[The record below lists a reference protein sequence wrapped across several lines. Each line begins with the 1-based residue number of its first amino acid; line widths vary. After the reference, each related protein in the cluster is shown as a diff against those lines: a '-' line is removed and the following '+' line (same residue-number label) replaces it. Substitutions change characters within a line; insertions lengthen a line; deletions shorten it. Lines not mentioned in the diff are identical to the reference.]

1 MIFSIVFSLLFGT
14 VTLRHGKQEKSRR
27 REAEA
32 ENDDLKRRLQAS
44 EAERKA
50 LESEFKS
57 KSERKDDELQRLRAE
72 LDGLKKLMSDDLQ
85 VAVDSIA
92 TRGPYI
98 NIDSPLTDVESQ
110 ILQAIK
116 SNRDNE
122 LLYNYIPNR
131 KYGLPKR
138 SQADSEEKQWSAVDI
153 FVNEDTPQESYS
165 QGYLN
170 DNPSEHYEDENFDE
184 FDHEYVYFNKS
195 NTPSGG
201 DIYIR
206 RQSRECETIMEED
219 EHEMVEFLSTRTS
232 NVASSLGHNRSPEIS
247 PANTAARFFSR
258 KQQHQNNQQNQS
270 PFRVVEMH
278 PAQKLPDDMSI
289 VDSQTEKTLR
299 DYPFYN
305 QIKSQVMHLPIEL
318 TNSDWSDEAKF
329 CDELR
334 NHGAQAAT
342 NQSPPEQSRRNDFQK
357 HKIQPA
363 DISYEPEPSEDDF
376 AFPPP
381 PEKDEP
387 VYIRPSFPEKRNS
400 RTRRARRDKY
410 TPQIAKFKNE
420 SGKIQYENNQTPLAT
435 KRAYDQSAYG
445 QFTRS
450 SRYQSFPNYPR
461 YRQPARRSA
470 KSQPPLATYWL
481 LAFLLFMLMFISL
494 FPLMFM

>member
-1 MIFSIVFSLLFGT
+1 M
-14 VTLRHGKQEKSRR
+14 
-27 REAEA
+27 
-32 ENDDLKRRLQAS
+32 
-44 EAERKA
+44 
-50 LESEFKS
+50 
-57 KSERKDDELQRLRAE
+57 
-72 LDGLKKLMSDDLQ
+72 
-85 VAVDSIA
+85 
-92 TRGPYI
+92 
-98 NIDSPLTDVESQ
+98 
-110 ILQAIK
+110 

-334 NHGAQAAT
+334 NHGAQDTGRLTYHEMLLAFRRSQGSRGSRSSSRAGSRGIPTSNSSHSATSNSQSTKQTPNHTDDESFHFDYLPNQAAT